1 MYFSRLTDRAKK
13 AIDLAIDSAKELGH
27 DIMGSEHILLGLI
40 KEKDGIAAKALIDL
54 GITENIITEAII
66 EIEGKEDKKVDEIL
80 ISPRGKKI
88 LELSTII
95 ANKVDSIYIGTEH
108 ILLAIIEEGE
118 SVAYRILY
126 GKRVDE
132 KLLGQSII
140 DLIGINYKSNKEVDK
155 KEIQEYKKKVK
166 LNVPTLNKYGKNLT
180 QYNMDDKIDPVIG
193 REKEI
198 QRIIQ
203 ILSRRTKNNPI
214 LIGDPGVGKTAIA
227 EGLAAKIESDDV
239 PESLKGR
246 VLYTLD
252 IGSMLAGAKYRGEF
266 EERITKVI
274 NEVVDNP
281 EVLLFIDEIHTIV
294 GAGATGEN
302 TMDASNIL
310 KPALSR
316 GDIQIVGAT
325 TIDEYRKHI
334 EKDTALERRLQPI
347 LVEEPTKEDTLR
359 ILLGLREKYEQH
371 HNVSITDD
379 ALKSSIELSSRYI
392 TDRYLPDKAID
403 VIDEAASRVRIKC
416 TNNYKDYR
424 VVNSEVI
431 AEVVGLW
438 TGIPVS
444 KILKDEADKLLKLE
458 EILHARVVG
467 QDQAVKSI
475 AKAIRRSR
483 AGLKDPSRPI
493 GSFLFLGPTG
503 VGKTELS
510 KALAEFQFG
519 DENQIIRIDMSEYM
533 EKHSVSRLIG
543 SPPGYVGHDEGGQL
557 TERVKRNPYSVILFV
572 EIEKAHNDVFNILLQ
587 ILDDGRLTDS
597 KGRTVDF
604 KNTIIIMTSNLGA
617 TKTTKQKNLGFSKN
631 ISIDDIE
638 KTNYEKMRDN
648 IMLELKNNFKP
659 EFLNRIDDTIVFHS
673 LNHENLSEIVKI
685 LSKRL
690 IERLKAMNID
700 LDISDEATIF
710 ISEVGLELEYGARP
724 LKRAIQ
730 KELEDTLSEEIL
742 RGNIKSGDCIVAK
755 VKDRKI
761 IFEKINN

>member
-281 EVLLFIDEIHTIV
+281 EVLLFID
-294 GAGATGEN
+294 
-302 TMDASNIL
+302 
-310 KPALSR
+310 
-316 GDIQIVGAT
+316 
-325 TIDEYRKHI
+325 
-334 EKDTALERRLQPI
+334 
-347 LVEEPTKEDTLR
+347 
-359 ILLGLREKYEQH
+359 
-371 HNVSITDD
+371 
-379 ALKSSIELSSRYI
+379 
-392 TDRYLPDKAID
+392 
-403 VIDEAASRVRIKC
+403 
-416 TNNYKDYR
+416 
-424 VVNSEVI
+424 
-431 AEVVGLW
+431 
-438 TGIPVS
+438 
-444 KILKDEADKLLKLE
+444 
-458 EILHARVVG
+458 
-467 QDQAVKSI
+467 
-475 AKAIRRSR
+475 
-483 AGLKDPSRPI
+483 
-493 GSFLFLGPTG
+493 
-503 VGKTELS
+503 
-510 KALAEFQFG
+510 
-519 DENQIIRIDMSEYM
+519 
-533 EKHSVSRLIG
+533 
-543 SPPGYVGHDEGGQL
+543 
-557 TERVKRNPYSVILFV
+557 
-572 EIEKAHNDVFNILLQ
+572 
-587 ILDDGRLTDS
+587 
-597 KGRTVDF
+597 
-604 KNTIIIMTSNLGA
+604 
-617 TKTTKQKNLGFSKN
+617 
-631 ISIDDIE
+631 
-638 KTNYEKMRDN
+638 
-648 IMLELKNNFKP
+648 
-659 EFLNRIDDTIVFHS
+659 
-673 LNHENLSEIVKI
+673 
-685 LSKRL
+685 
-690 IERLKAMNID
+690 
-700 LDISDEATIF
+700 
-710 ISEVGLELEYGARP
+710 
-724 LKRAIQ
+724 
-730 KELEDTLSEEIL
+730 
-742 RGNIKSGDCIVAK
+742 
-755 VKDRKI
+755 
-761 IFEKINN
+761 